1 MQRRADCSDLATMG
15 IDVCG
20 LVRRDHDDLDRA
32 LGAMVDPRTSPKELA
47 TLLDVFRLALAVHT
61 AAEAK
66 VLDALLARV
75 TGPRTLNMLAL
86 QTRVEHVAQRAAA
99 EALVGIRPA
108 SIGWYD
114 SALELRVT
122 VMDHAVRAEQTRWTL
137 EDHVPH
143 DIQRVL
149 AAEYATE
156 RMRVLASTSPI
167 ALAQS
172 RDSLLPMN

>member
-1 MQRRADCSDLATMG
+1 
-15 IDVCG
+15 
-20 LVRRDHDDLDRA
+20 
-32 LGAMVDPRTSPKELA
+32 MVDPQTSPKELA

-86 QTRVEHVAQRAAA
+86 QTRIEHVAQRAAA
-99 EALVGIRPA
+99 DALVAVRPA

-114 SALELRVT
+114 AALELRVT
-122 VMDHAVRAEQTRWTL
+122 VIDHATRAEQTRWTL
-137 EDHVPH
+137 EDHVPG

-167 ALAQS
+167 ALAQD
-172 RDSLLPMN
+172 RDLLLPIN

>member
-1 MQRRADCSDLATMG
+1 MG
-15 IDVCG
+15 IDVCA

-32 LGAMVDPRTSPKELA
+32 LGEMVDPRTSPKELA

-66 VLDALLARV
+66 VLDALLARI

-99 EALVGIRPA
+99 DALVGARPG

-114 SALELRVT
+114 GALELRVT
-122 VMDHAVRAEQTRWTL
+122 VMDHAARAEQTRWTL
-137 EDHVPH
+137 EDHVP
-143 DIQRVL
+143 IEVQRLL
-149 AAEYATE
+149 AGEYATE

-167 ALAQS
+167 ALAHS
-172 RDSLLPMN
+172 RDLLVPTTGN

>member
-1 MQRRADCSDLATMG
+1 MCA
-15 IDVCG
+15 

-47 TLLDVFRLALAVHT
+47 ALLDVFRLALAVHT

-66 VLDALLARV
+66 VLQALLARV
-75 TGPRTLNMLAL
+75 VGPRTLHMLAL

-99 EALVGIRPA
+99 DALVGARPG

-114 SALELRVT
+114 GALELRVS
-122 VMDHAVRAEQTRWTL
+122 VMDHAARAEQTRWTL
-137 EDHVPH
+137 EDHVPG
-143 DIQRVL
+143 DVQRVL
-149 AAEYATE
+149 AGEYATE

-167 ALAQS
+167 ALARH